1 MQETRRLILEILREY
16 DGATVET
23 LMNELSTRRGEQ
35 ITAVTIRHHLGI
47 LQSDELITIRELKH
61 TAKPGRPQHVYTLTE
76 KALSI
81 FPNNFP
87 RLAANL
93 LMQIEQ
99 RVPEHA
105 NVILDCVA
113 ESMASE
119 VSISGQT
126 LIDRLHSVSD
136 YLNDCGYV
144 AYFEATE
151 LGYLLHTRNCPY
163 HSLSTTYPVLCQ
175 MDIRLISRM
184 LGVVPRMVSHIA
196 SGENTCTYFVP
207 ESP

>member
-1 MQETRRLILEILREY
+1 MQETRRLILEILREH

-23 LMNELSTRRGEQ
+23 LMNELRVRRGEQ

-47 LQSDELITIRELKH
+47 LQSDDLITIRELKH

-87 RLAANL
+87 KLAANL

-99 RVPEHA
+99 CVPEHA
-105 NVILDCVA
+105 NVILDGVA

-119 VSISGQT
+119 VSITGQT
-126 LIDRLHSVSD
+126 MLERLQSVSK
-136 YLNDCGYV
+136 YLNDCGY
-144 AYFEATE
+144 AAHFESAE
-151 LGYLLHTRNCPY
+151 AGYLLHTRNCPY
-163 HSLSTTYPVLCQ
+163 HSLSSSYPVLCQ
-175 MDIRLISRM
+175 MDMRLISRM

-196 SGENTCTYFVP
+196 SGETSCSYFVP